1 MSARPMDPR
10 GEGVAAPPIDSRR
23 DGVGAQPID
32 SRGEGMGA
40 RPIDPRAWLLWAV
53 AATVPPL
60 VGRNPFV
67 LLATTLAVLGV
78 WAAWRNAAA
87 EGWGRLL
94 RLGALFALV
103 GVLFNTLTAHVGDRP
118 FARLPDAWPLVG
130 GPLTV
135 NALAYGLLSGLAV
148 FGLLLVGTTLG
159 ATLDWATLLRLLP
172 DRLHAVAVT
181 GAVAWAL
188 VPQTLRAF
196 AEVREA
202 QAARGHRLRSPRDA
216 GPLLVPLLAGS
227 LERSQTLA
235 EALEAR
241 GFGAPLPPEA
251 TLGRGRRWRGPAT
264 AAGLTLATVGAYGLA
279 MGSLAIALGGLGLG
293 AAVLWAAGRARG
305 GGPRRTRYREP
316 AWDRRAWLVAGSAGA
331 VLAVELAVLALQPA
345 AFAYDPYPSILLPA
359 VSPPLLAA
367 VGLLLV
373 PAALR

>member
-1 MSARPMDPR
+1 
-10 GEGVAAPPIDSRR
+10 VI
-23 DGVGAQPID
+23 
-32 SRGEGMGA
+32 A
-40 RPIDPRAWLLWAV
+40 RPIDPRAWLLWAA

-78 WAAWRNAAA
+78 WAAWRDAATD
-87 EGWGRLL
+87 GWGRLL

-135 NALAYGLLSGLAV
+135 NALVYGLLSGLAV

-196 AEVREA
+196 GEIREA
-202 QAARGHRLRSPRDA
+202 QEARGHRLRSPADA

-241 GFGAPLPPEA
+241 GFGAALAPQA
-251 TLGRGRRWRGPAT
+251 ALGRWRGAAT

-279 MGSLAIALGGLGLG
+279 MGSPAFAFGGLGFGVG
-293 AAVLWAAGRARG
+293 ALWAAGRERG
-305 GGPRRTRYREP
+305 GGPRRTCYREP
-316 AWDRRAWLVAGSAGA
+316 AWDRRAWLVAGSAGVVLGVEVA
-331 VLAVELAVLALQPA
+331 ILAVQPA
-345 AFAYDPYPSILLPA
+345 AFAYDPYPSMLPPA
-359 VSPPLLAA
+359 VSLSLLAA
-367 VGLLLV
+367 LGLLLV
-373 PAALR
+373 PAAIR